1 MPTRL
6 VDRYLD
12 PSESLLEILFGLIM
26 ALTMTAGARLV
37 ADPATLNA
45 GELAVALVGCNV
57 AWGFID
63 AVFYL
68 VGSMFNRNRRFELVR
83 RLKATTDD
91 AEAIALIRDEFGL
104 DGEPPMRDQDKAV
117 FYRSMLEMLR
127 HAGNK
132 RARFVPS
139 EFAAAAIIFVLVSLT
154 AVPGLIPLALMSD
167 INLALRLANGL
178 QVLLLFYV
186 GYKWSHYSGSNP
198 WRGAAI
204 IGVMGIVLVLVSVA
218 LGG

>member
-1 MPTRL
+1 MPRRL

-37 ADPATLNA
+37 TDPATLDA
-45 GELAVALVGCNV
+45 RDLIAALAGCNV

-68 VGSMFNRNRRFELVR
+68 VGSMFNRNRRLELVR
-83 RLKATTDD
+83 RLQATRDEG
-91 AEAIALIRDEFGL
+91 EAIALIRDEFGL
-104 DGEPPMRDQDKAV
+104 QREPRMRDEDRAV

-127 HAGNK
+127 HADTR
-132 RARFVPS
+132 RARFAPS
-139 EFAAAAIIFVLVSLT
+139 EFAAAAIIFALVSLT
-154 AVPGLIPLALMSD
+154 AVPGLIPLAVMSD
-167 INLALRLANGL
+167 VGMALRLSNGL
-178 QVLLLFYV
+178 QVVLLFYV
-186 GYKWSHYSGSNP
+186 GYKWSYYSGSNP
-198 WRGAAI
+198 WRGAAM
-204 IGVMGIVLVLVSVA
+204 IGVMGVVLVLVSVA

>member
-1 MPTRL
+1 MLRRL

-37 ADPATLNA
+37 ADPATLDA
-45 GELAVALVGCNV
+45 GELIAALAGCNV

-68 VGSMFNRNRRFELVR
+68 VGSMFNRNRRLELVR
-83 RLKATTDD
+83 RLQATTKEG
-91 AEAIALIRDEFGL
+91 EAIALIRDEFGL
-104 DGEPPMRDQDKAV
+104 QREPRMRDEDRAV

-127 HAGNK
+127 HADTR
-132 RARFVPS
+132 RASLTPG
-139 EFAAAAIIFVLVSLT
+139 EFAAAAIIFALVSLT
-154 AVPGLIPLALMSD
+154 AVPGLVPLAFMTD
-167 INLALRLANGL
+167 VDMALRLANGV
-178 QVLLLFYV
+178 QVVLLFYV
-186 GYKWSHYSGSNP
+186 GYHWSHYSGSNP
-198 WRGAAI
+198 WRGAAM

>member
-1 MPTRL
+1 MLRRL

-37 ADPATLNA
+37 TDPATLNA
-45 GELAVALVGCNV
+45 GELIAALAGCNV

-63 AVFYL
+63 SVFYL
-68 VGSMFNRNRRFELVR
+68 VGSMFNRNRRLVLVR
-83 RLKATTDD
+83 RLQATRDEG
-91 AEAIALIRDEFGL
+91 EAIALIQDEFGL
-104 DGEPPMRDQDKAV
+104 QREPRMRDEDRAV

-127 HAGNK
+127 HADTR
-132 RARFVPS
+132 RAS
-139 EFAAAAIIFVLVSLT
+139 LTAGEFAAAAIIFVLVSLT
-154 AVPGLIPLALMSD
+154 AVPGLIPLAVMSD
-167 INLALRLANGL
+167 LGMALRLANGL
-178 QVLLLFYV
+178 QVVLLFYV

-198 WRGAAI
+198 WCGAAM
-204 IGVMGIVLVLVSVA
+204 IGVMGIVLVLISVA

>member
-68 VGSMFNRNRRFELVR
+68 VGSLFNRNRRFELVR

-91 AEAIALIRDEFGL
+91 GEAIALIRDEFGL

-167 INLALRLANGL
+167 VNLALRLANGL
-178 QVLLLFYV
+178 QILLLFYV

>member
-1 MPTRL
+1 MLRRL

-37 ADPATLNA
+37 TDPATLNA
-45 GELAVALVGCNV
+45 GELIAALAGCNV

-68 VGSMFNRNRRFELVR
+68 VGSMFNRNRRLVLVR
-83 RLKATTDD
+83 RLQATRDEG
-91 AEAIALIRDEFGL
+91 EAIALIQDEFGL
-104 DGEPPMRDQDKAV
+104 QREPRMRDEDRAV

-127 HAGNK
+127 HADTR
-132 RARFVPS
+132 RAS
-139 EFAAAAIIFVLVSLT
+139 LTAGEFAAAAIIFVLVSLT
-154 AVPGLIPLALMSD
+154 AVPGLIPLAVMSD
-167 INLALRLANGL
+167 VGMALRLANGL
-178 QVLLLFYV
+178 QVVLLFYV

-198 WRGAAI
+198 WRGAAM

>member
-1 MPTRL
+1 MLRRL

-37 ADPATLNA
+37 TDPATLNA
-45 GELAVALVGCNV
+45 GELIAALAGCNV

-68 VGSMFNRNRRFELVR
+68 VGSMFNRNRRLVLVR
-83 RLKATTDD
+83 RLQATRDEG
-91 AEAIALIRDEFGL
+91 EAIALIQDEFGL
-104 DGEPPMRDQDKAV
+104 QREPRMRDEDRAV

-127 HAGNK
+127 HADTR
-132 RARFVPS
+132 RAS
-139 EFAAAAIIFVLVSLT
+139 LTAGEFAAAAIIFVLVSLT
-154 AVPGLIPLALMSD
+154 AVPGLIPLAVMSD
-167 INLALRLANGL
+167 LGVALRLANGL
-178 QVLLLFYV
+178 QVVLLFYV

-198 WRGAAI
+198 WRGAAM
-204 IGVMGIVLVLVSVA
+204 IGVMGIVLVLISVA

>member
-1 MPTRL
+1 MLRRL

-37 ADPATLNA
+37 TDPATLNA
-45 GELAVALVGCNV
+45 GELIAALAGCNV

-68 VGSMFNRNRRFELVR
+68 VGSMFNRNRRLVLVR
-83 RLKATTDD
+83 RLQATRDEG
-91 AEAIALIRDEFGL
+91 EAIALIQDEFGL
-104 DGEPPMRDQDKAV
+104 QREPRMRDEDRAV

-127 HAGNK
+127 HADTR
-132 RARFVPS
+132 RAS
-139 EFAAAAIIFVLVSLT
+139 LTAGEFAAAAIIFVLVSLT
-154 AVPGLIPLALMSD
+154 AVPGLIPLAVMSD
-167 INLALRLANGL
+167 LGMALRLANGL
-178 QVLLLFYV
+178 QVVLLFYV

-198 WRGAAI
+198 WCGAAM
-204 IGVMGIVLVLVSVA
+204 IGVMGIVLVLISVA

>member
-1 MPTRL
+1 MLRRL

-37 ADPATLNA
+37 ADPATLHA
-45 GELAVALVGCNV
+45 GELMAALAGCNV

-68 VGSMFNRNRRFELVR
+68 VGSMFNRNRRLELVR
-83 RLKATTDD
+83 RLQATREEG
-91 AEAIALIRDEFGL
+91 EAIALIRDEFGL
-104 DGEPPMRDQDKAV
+104 QREPRMRDEDRAV
-117 FYRSMLEMLR
+117 FHRSMLEMLR
-127 HAGNK
+127 HADTR
-132 RARFVPS
+132 RASLTPS

-154 AVPGLIPLALMSD
+154 AVPGLIPLAFMSD
-167 INLALRLANGL
+167 VGLALRLANGL
-178 QVLLLFYV
+178 QVVLLFYV

-198 WRGAAI
+198 WRGAAM
-204 IGVMGIVLVLVSVA
+204 IGVMGIVLVLVSVV

>member
-1 MPTRL
+1 MPARL

-45 GELAVALVGCNV
+45 GELAAALAGCNV

-68 VGSMFNRNRRFELVR
+68 VGSLFNRNRRLELVR

-91 AEAIALIRDEFGL
+91 GKTIALIRGEFGL
-104 DGEPPMRDQDKAV
+104 EDEPPMRDQDKAV

-127 HAGNK
+127 HADRK
-132 RARFVPS
+132 RVRFMPS

-167 INLALRLANGL
+167 VSLALRLANGL

-204 IGVMGIVLVLVSVA
+204 IGVMGVVLVLVSVV

>member
-1 MPTRL
+1 MLRRL

-37 ADPATLNA
+37 TDPATLNA
-45 GELAVALVGCNV
+45 GELIAALAGCNV

-68 VGSMFNRNRRFELVR
+68 VGSMFNRNRRLVLVR
-83 RLKATTDD
+83 RLQATRDEG
-91 AEAIALIRDEFGL
+91 EAIALIQDEFGL
-104 DGEPPMRDQDKAV
+104 QREPRMRDEDRAV

-127 HAGNK
+127 HADTR
-132 RARFVPS
+132 RAS
-139 EFAAAAIIFVLVSLT
+139 LTAGEFAAAAIIFVLVSLT
-154 AVPGLIPLALMSD
+154 AVPGLIPLAVMSD
-167 INLALRLANGL
+167 LGMALRLANGL
-178 QVLLLFYV
+178 QVVLLFYV

-198 WRGAAI
+198 WRGAAM
-204 IGVMGIVLVLVSVA
+204 IGVMGIVLVLISVT

>member
-1 MPTRL
+1 MLRRL

-37 ADPATLNA
+37 TDPATLNA
-45 GELAVALVGCNV
+45 GELIAALAGCNV

-68 VGSMFNRNRRFELVR
+68 VGSMFNRNRRLVLVR
-83 RLKATTDD
+83 RLQATRDEG
-91 AEAIALIRDEFGL
+91 EAIALIQDEFGL
-104 DGEPPMRDQDKAV
+104 QREPRMRDEDRAV

-127 HAGNK
+127 HADTR
-132 RARFVPS
+132 RAS
-139 EFAAAAIIFVLVSLT
+139 LTAGEFAAAAIIFVLVSLT
-154 AVPGLIPLALMSD
+154 AVPGLIPLAVMSD
-167 INLALRLANGL
+167 LGMALRLANGL
-178 QVLLLFYV
+178 QVVLLFYV

-198 WRGAAI
+198 WRGAAM
-204 IGVMGIVLVLVSVA
+204 IGVMGIVLVLIAVA

>member
-1 MPTRL
+1 MLRRL

-37 ADPATLNA
+37 TDPATLNA
-45 GELAVALVGCNV
+45 GELIAALAGCNV

-68 VGSMFNRNRRFELVR
+68 VGSMFNRNRRLVLVR
-83 RLKATTDD
+83 RLQATRDEG
-91 AEAIALIRDEFGL
+91 EAIALIRDEFGL
-104 DGEPPMRDQDKAV
+104 QSEPRMRDEDRAV

-127 HAGNK
+127 HADTR
-132 RARFVPS
+132 RAS
-139 EFAAAAIIFVLVSLT
+139 LTAGEFAAAAIIFVLVSLT
-154 AVPGLIPLALMSD
+154 AVPGLIPLAAMSD
-167 INLALRLANGL
+167 VGMALRLANGL
-178 QVLLLFYV
+178 QVVLLFYV

-198 WRGAAI
+198 WRGAAM
-204 IGVMGIVLVLVSVA
+204 IGVMGIVLVLISVA

>member
-68 VGSMFNRNRRFELVR
+68 VGSLFNRNRRFELVR

-127 HAGNK
+127 HAGKK
-132 RARFVPS
+132 RARFMPS

-154 AVPGLIPLALMSD
+154 AVPGLVPLALMSD
-167 INLALRLANGL
+167 VSLALRLANGL

-204 IGVMGIVLVLVSVA
+204 IGVMGVVLVLVSVV